1 MTREKLLARRPIV
14 IAVLAFGVLVGVLVG
29 TQALPFP
36 RPAGKVIRITAQRF
50 RYEPAM
56 VTLKRGEP
64 VTLELRSVD
73 VVHGFNLPDFK
84 VRTDVAPGQTR
95 RVRIVPDK
103 TGQFSFHCDN
113 FCGIG
118 HEEMAGVLNVVD

>member
-1 MTREKLLARRPIV
+1 MTREMLLAPRRLA
-14 IAVLAFGVLVGVLVG
+14 IAVLALGALVGVLVA
-29 TQALPFP
+29 TQALPFS
-36 RPAGKVIRITAQRF
+36 RPAEKVIRITAQRF
-50 RYEPAM
+50 RYEPAT

-73 VVHGFNLPDFK
+73 VVHGFNLPDLK
-84 VRTDVAPGQTR
+84 VRTDVPPGQTR
-95 RVRIVPDK
+95 RIRIVPDK
-103 TGQFSFHCDN
+103 IGQFSFHCDN